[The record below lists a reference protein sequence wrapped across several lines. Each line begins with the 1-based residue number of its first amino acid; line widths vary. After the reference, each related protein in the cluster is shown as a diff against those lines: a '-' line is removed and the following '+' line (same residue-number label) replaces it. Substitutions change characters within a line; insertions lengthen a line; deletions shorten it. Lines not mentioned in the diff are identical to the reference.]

1 MRRGEIRAF
10 SVIMGRMDNF
20 KTPPSNV
27 EAERAVL
34 GSILLDTAGR
44 SDDRVMDECRTRGI
58 VPEAFYDPCNRAIYS
73 VMLEMSMQ
81 SKPLDALALIEELR
95 RTNKI
100 DAVGG
105 VGYIQSLI
113 DQVPTT
119 AHAEHYIGIVRG
131 KYLRRMMIERATKVV
146 EKCYDEGEY
155 PDPQVVLGDAEK
167 TFLEIGG
174 SAGNTMPWTSAV
186 EDSFHRIDRM
196 FESGGKLMEGLS
208 TGYKYLDE
216 TLQGL
221 KPAEMIVIA
230 ARPSVG
236 KTSLAMNI
244 AESVALGEMITSH
257 APTGENG
264 ERKPHPVAIFS
275 LEMPVEQLTK
285 RMLAG
290 RAKINMWRLNRNLVP
305 RSEKQM
311 MTGNLMQAMGELKNA
326 PIFVDDTAGLD
337 VMDLR
342 ARARRMKKQHGIELI
357 VIDYLQLCCC
367 REGARQ
373 SRQIEVSMISQQI
386 KAMAKELKVPVI
398 VLSQLSRANEQRGD
412 KEEKPKLSDLRD
424 SGAIEQ
430 DADVVFLLRRP
441 SRTAT
446 SKMADDLT
454 LAIVDIAKNRNG
466 ETGEVKMSFIREFTR
481 FEDREPE
488 SKNTENF
495 QSSEQPPEQAEFSQ
509 DPMI

>member
-1 MRRGEIRAF
+1 M
-10 SVIMGRMDNF
+10 SDL
-20 KTPPSNV
+20 KTPPHSL

-34 GSILLDTAGR
+34 GSILLDTTGR
-44 SDDRVMDECRTRGI
+44 SDGRVMDECRSRG
-58 VPEAFYDPCNRAIYS
+58 VVAETFFDPCNQAIYAA
-73 VMLEMSMQ
+73 MLEMGAA

-95 RTNKI
+95 RRNRL

-119 AHAEHYIGIVRG
+119 AHAEHYIDILRA
-131 KYLRRMMIERATKVV
+131 KHLRRMLIERATDVV
-146 EKCYDEGEY
+146 AHCYDEGEY
-155 PDPQVVLGDAEK
+155 PDAQVVLGDAERS
-167 TFLEIGG
+167 FLEVGG
-174 SAGNTMPWTSAV
+174 SASSTMPWSSAID
-186 EDSFHRIDRM
+186 ESFKRIDRM
-196 FESGGKLMEGLS
+196 FESGGRLMEGLS

-221 KPAEMIVIA
+221 KPGEMIVIA

-244 AESVALGEMITSH
+244 AESVALGLDMNNV
-257 APTGENG
+257 PVRYDNG
-264 ERKPHPVAIFS
+264 KRHPVAIFS

-290 RAKINMWRLNRNLVP
+290 RAHLNMWRLNRNLVP
-305 RSEKQM
+305 KSEKQM
-311 MTGNLMQAMGELKNA
+311 LTNNLMQAMGELRNA
-326 PIFVDDTAGLD
+326 PIYVDDTASLD

-342 ARARRMKKQHGIELI
+342 ARARRLKKRHGIELI
-357 VIDYLQLCCC
+357 VIDYLQLCTC

-373 SRQIEVSMISQQI
+373 NSRQIEVSMISQQI
-386 KAMAKELKVPVI
+386 KAMAKELRIPVI

-412 KEEKPKLSDLRD
+412 KYEKPKLSDLRD

-441 SRTAT
+441 SRNPRDPE
-446 SKMADDLT
+446 SQDQT
-454 LAIVDIAKNRNG
+454 LAYVEIAKNRNG
-466 ETGEVKMSFIREFTR
+466 ETGEVKMNFIREWTR
-481 FEDREPE
+481 FLDREPE
-488 SKNTENF
+488 HTGSENF
-495 QSSEQPPEQAEFSQ
+495 QSSEPEPEQGEFAP
-509 DPMI
+509 DPMM

>member
-1 MRRGEIRAF
+1 MN
-10 SVIMGRMDNF
+10 DL
-20 KTPPSNV
+20 KTPPNNT

-34 GSILLDTAGR
+34 GCILLDTAGR
-44 SDDRVMDECRTRGI
+44 SDDRVMDECRSRG
-58 VPEAFYDPCNRAIYS
+58 VVDETFFNPANRAIYS
-73 VMLEMSMQ
+73 VMLSMSMA
-81 SKPLDALALIEELR
+81 SKPLDALSLVEELR
-95 RTNKI
+95 RTGKLE
-100 DAVGG
+100 AVGG

-119 AHAEHYIGIVRG
+119 AHAEHYIGIIRE
-131 KYLRRMMIERATKVV
+131 KHLRRLLIERATTIV
-146 EKCYDEGEY
+146 EKSFDENEY
-155 PDPQVVLGDAEK
+155 PDAQVVLGDAEK

-174 SAGNTMPWTSAV
+174 RAGATMAWDAAV
-186 EDSFHRIDRM
+186 ENSFKRIDRM
-196 FESGGKLMEGLS
+196 FESGGRLLEGLS

-244 AESVALGEMITSH
+244 AEAAAMGEMITTRH
-257 APTGENG
+257 PVPYDGG
-264 ERKPHPVAIFS
+264 KKHPVAIFS

-290 RAKINMWRLNRNLVP
+290 RAAINMWRLNRDLIPTKERSIMTEQLVAA
-305 RSEKQM
+305 RSE
-311 MTGNLMQAMGELKNA
+311 LKSA
-326 PIFVDDTAGLD
+326 PIYVDDTAGLD

-342 ARARRMKKQHGIELI
+342 ARARRMKKQYGIELI

-386 KAMAKELKVPVI
+386 KAMAKELKIPVI

-412 KEEKPKLSDLRD
+412 KNEKPKLSDLRD

-441 SRTAT
+441 SRIKG
-446 SKMADDLT
+446 SDDEKDVA
-454 LAIVDIAKNRNG
+454 LAIIDIAKNRNG
-466 ETGEVKMSFIREFTR
+466 ETGEVKMNFIREYTR
-481 FEDREPE
+481 FFDRPPD
-488 SKNTENF
+488 SQGVENL
-495 QSSEQPPEQAEFSQ
+495 QSSEIPPQQGEFYPE
-509 DPMI
+509 DPNS

>member
-1 MRRGEIRAF
+1 
-10 SVIMGRMDNF
+10 MDDF
-20 KTPPSNV
+20 KTPPNNV

-34 GSILLDTAGR
+34 GSILLDTTSH

-58 VPEAFYDPCNRAIYS
+58 VPEAFYDPANRAIYAM
-73 VMLEMSMQ
+73 MLEMAMT

-95 RTNKI
+95 RTNRLE
-100 DAVGG
+100 AVGG

-119 AHAEHYIGIVRG
+119 AHAEHYIGILRG
-131 KYLRRMMIERATKVV
+131 KYLRRLMIERATKVV

-155 PDPQVVLGDAEK
+155 PDPQDVLGDAEK

-174 SAGNTMPWTSAV
+174 GAGATVPWASALD
-186 EDSFHRIDRM
+186 ESFRRIDRM

-216 TLQGL
+216 VLQGL
-221 KPAEMIVIA
+221 KPGEMIVVA

-244 AESVALGEMITSH
+244 AESCALGRMITSG
-257 APTGENG
+257 APCACDDGK
-264 ERKPHPVAIFS
+264 RHPVAIFS

-290 RAKINMWRLNRNLVP
+290 RARVNMWRLNRNLVP

-311 MTGNLMQAMGELKNA
+311 LTNNLMQAMGELKNA

-337 VMDLR
+337 IMDLR
-342 ARARRMKKQHGIELI
+342 ARARRMKKQHNIELI
-357 VIDYLQLCCC
+357 VIDYLQLCSC

-441 SRTAT
+441 SRTST
-446 SKMADDLT
+446 SKESTDLT

-466 ETGEVKMSFIREFTR
+466 ETGEVRMSFIREFTR

-488 SKNTENF
+488 SKDKENF
-495 QSSEQPPEQAEFSQ
+495 RTSEPEPQQGEFTD
-509 DPMI
+509 DPNL

>member
-1 MRRGEIRAF
+1 M
-10 SVIMGRMDNF
+10 SDL
-20 KTPPSNV
+20 KTPPNNV

-44 SDDRVMDECRTRGI
+44 SDDRVMDECRTRGV
-58 VPEAFYDPCNRAIYS
+58 VPETFYDPCNRMIYG
-73 VMLEMSMQ
+73 VMLEMSLA
-81 SKPLDALALIEELR
+81 SKPLDALSLIEELR
-95 RTNKI
+95 RTNRLEG
-100 DAVGG
+100 VGG
-105 VGYIQSLI
+105 VGYIQALI

-119 AHAEHYIGIVRG
+119 AHAEHYIGILRG
-131 KYLRRMMIERATKVV
+131 KYLRRLMIERATKVV
-146 EKCYDEGEY
+146 EKCFDEGEY

-174 SAGNTMPWTSAV
+174 SAGNTMPWSSAID
-186 EDSFHRIDRM
+186 DSFKKIDRM
-196 FESGGKLMEGLS
+196 FESGGRLMEGLS

-221 KPAEMIVIA
+221 KPGEMIVIA

-244 AESVALGEMITSH
+244 AESCALGRMITSG
-257 APTGENG
+257 APTSPDGEQ
-264 ERKPHPVAIFS
+264 KHPVAIFS

-290 RAKINMWRLNRNLVP
+290 RAGVNMWRLNRNLMS
-305 RSEKQM
+305 RSEKNEL
-311 MTGNLMQAMGELKNA
+311 TEKLLQAMGDLRDA

-342 ARARRMKKQHGIELI
+342 ARARRMKKQHKIELI

-386 KAMAKELKVPVI
+386 KAMAKELKIPVI

-446 SKMADDLT
+446 AKEAADQT

-466 ETGEVKMSFIREFTR
+466 ETGEVRMSFIREHTR
-481 FEDREPE
+481 FLDREPE
-488 SKNTENF
+488 SKDKENF
-495 QSSEQPPEQAEFSQ
+495 QSSEQIPEQGELVS
-509 DPMI
+509 DPMS

>member
-1 MRRGEIRAF
+1 M
-10 SVIMGRMDNF
+10 
-20 KTPPSNV
+20 KTPPHSA

-34 GSILLDTAGR
+34 GSILLDTVGR
-44 SDDRVMDECRTRGI
+44 SDDRVMDECRSRGV
-58 VPEAFYDPCNRAIYS
+58 VPETFYDPCNRLIYQT
-73 VMLEMSMQ
+73 MLDMNRA
-81 SKPLDALALIEELR
+81 SKPLDALSLVEELR
-95 RTNKI
+95 RLNRLDT
-100 DAVGG
+100 VGG
-105 VGYIQSLI
+105 VGFVQSLI

-119 AHAEHYIGIVRG
+119 AHAEHYISIVKG
-131 KYLRRMMIERATKVV
+131 KYLRRMLIECATKVV
-146 EKCYDEGEY
+146 ENSFAEDEY
-155 PDPQVVLGDAEK
+155 PDPQVVLGDAER

-174 SAGNTMPWTSAV
+174 GGGSTMPWASAV
-186 EDSFHRIDRM
+186 DDSFKRIDRL
-196 FESGGKLMEGLS
+196 FESGGRIMEGLS

-221 KPAEMIVIA
+221 KPGEMIVIA

-244 AESVALGEMITSH
+244 AESAALGQMIS
-257 APTGENG
+257 TGQKVPYDDG
-264 ERKPHPVAIFS
+264 KRHPVAIFS

-290 RAKINMWRLNRNLVP
+290 RAGINMWRLNRNLVS
-305 RSEKQM
+305 RNEKSA
-311 MTGNLMQAMGELKNA
+311 MTESLMQAMGELRGA
-326 PIFVDDTAGLD
+326 PFYVDDSAGLD

-357 VIDYLQLCCC
+357 VIDYLQLCTC

-412 KEEKPKLSDLRD
+412 KYEKPKLSDLRD

-441 SRTAT
+441 SRN
-446 SKMADDLT
+446 SNDPESQDQT
-454 LAIVDIAKNRNG
+454 LAYVDIAKNRNG
-466 ETGEVKMSFIREFTR
+466 ETGEVKMNFIREWTR
-481 FEDREPE
+481 FLDREPE
-488 SKNTENF
+488 HTGTDNF
-495 QSSEQPPEQAEFSQ
+495 QSSEPVPEQGEFSP
-509 DPMI
+509 DPLA

>member
-1 MRRGEIRAF
+1 
-10 SVIMGRMDNF
+10 MDDF
-20 KTPPSNV
+20 KTPPNNV

-34 GSILLDTAGR
+34 GSILLDTTSH

-58 VPEAFYDPCNRAIYS
+58 VPEAFYDPANRAIYA
-73 VMLEMSMQ
+73 VMLEMAMT

-95 RTNKI
+95 RTNRLE
-100 DAVGG
+100 AVGG

-119 AHAEHYIGIVRG
+119 AHAEHYIGILRG
-131 KYLRRMMIERATKVV
+131 KYLRRLMIERATKVV

-174 SAGNTMPWTSAV
+174 GAGATVPWASALD
-186 EDSFHRIDRM
+186 ESFRRIDRM

-216 TLQGL
+216 VLQGL
-221 KPAEMIVIA
+221 KPGEMIVVA

-244 AESVALGEMITSH
+244 AESCALGRMITSG
-257 APTGENG
+257 APCACDDG
-264 ERKPHPVAIFS
+264 KQHPVAIFS

-290 RAKINMWRLNRNLVP
+290 RARVNMWRLNRNLVP

-311 MTGNLMQAMGELKNA
+311 LTNNLMQAMGELKNA

-337 VMDLR
+337 IMDLR
-342 ARARRMKKQHGIELI
+342 ARARRMKKQHNIELI
-357 VIDYLQLCCC
+357 VIDYLQLCSC

-441 SRTAT
+441 SRTST
-446 SKMADDLT
+446 SKEATDLT

-466 ETGEVKMSFIREFTR
+466 ETGEVRMSFIREFTR

-488 SKNTENF
+488 SKDKENF
-495 QSSEQPPEQAEFSQ
+495 RTSEPEPQQGEFTD
-509 DPMI
+509 DPNL

>member
-1 MRRGEIRAF
+1 MECGERVVISAIIRRM
-10 SVIMGRMDNF
+10 SDL
-20 KTPPSNV
+20 KTPPNNV

-58 VPEAFYDPCNRAIYS
+58 VPEAFYDPCNRAIYT
-73 VMLEMSMQ
+73 VMLEMSMA
-81 SKPLDALALIEELR
+81 SKPLDALSLIEELR
-95 RTNKI
+95 RTNKV

-105 VGYIQSLI
+105 IGYIQSLI

-119 AHAEHYIGIVRG
+119 AHAEHYIGILRG
-131 KYLRRMMIERATKVV
+131 KYLRRLMIERATKVV
-146 EKCYDEGEY
+146 EKCFDEGEY

-174 SAGNTMPWTSAV
+174 SAGNTMPWASAID
-186 EDSFHRIDRM
+186 DSFKRIDRM

-216 TLQGL
+216 VLQGL
-221 KPAEMIVIA
+221 KPGEMIVIA

-244 AESVALGEMITSH
+244 AESCALGLDMNNV
-257 APTGENG
+257 PVKYDNG
-264 ERKPHPVAIFS
+264 KKHPVAIFS

-290 RAKINMWRLNRNLVP
+290 RAHLNMWRLNRNLVP
-305 RSEKQM
+305 RSEKAM
-311 MTGNLMQAMGELKNA
+311 MTNNLMQAMGELRNA
-326 PIFVDDTAGLD
+326 PIYVDDTAGLD

-373 SRQIEVSMISQQI
+373 GRQIEVSMISQQI

-412 KEEKPKLSDLRD
+412 KFEKPKLSDLRD

-441 SRTAT
+441 SRN
-446 SKMADDLT
+446 SNDPESQDLT
-454 LAIVDIAKNRNG
+454 LAYVDIAKNRNG
-466 ETGEVKMSFIREFTR
+466 ETGEVKMNFIREWTR
-481 FEDREPE
+481 FLDREPE
-488 SKNTENF
+488 HTNTENF
-495 QSSEQPPEQAEFSQ
+495 QSSEQAPEQAEFAP
-509 DPMI
+509 DPLS

>member
-1 MRRGEIRAF
+1 MRRGQSRVSYAIIR
-10 SVIMGRMDNF
+10 RMENL
-20 KTPPSNV
+20 KTPPNNV

-34 GSILLDTAGR
+34 GSILLDTTGR

-58 VPEAFYDPCNRAIYS
+58 VAEAFYDPANRAIYS
-73 VMLEMSMQ
+73 VMLEMSMA

-95 RTNKI
+95 RSGRLE
-100 DAVGG
+100 AVGG
-105 VGYIQSLI
+105 VGYIQALI

-131 KYLRRMMIERATKVV
+131 KYLRRLMIERATKVV
-146 EKCYDEGEY
+146 EKCFDEGEY
-155 PDPQVVLGDAEK
+155 PDPQVVLGEAEK

-174 SAGNTMPWTSAV
+174 SAGNTMPWSAAID
-186 EDSFHRIDRM
+186 DSFKRIDRM

-221 KPAEMIVIA
+221 KSGEMIVIA

-244 AESVALGEMITSH
+244 AESCALGMDMNNI
-257 APTGENG
+257 PVKYDNG
-264 ERKPHPVAIFS
+264 KKHPVAIFS

-290 RAKINMWRLNRNLVP
+290 RAHLNMWRLNRNLVP
-305 RSEKQM
+305 RSEKQV
-311 MTGNLMQAMGELKNA
+311 MTNNLMQAMGELRSA

-342 ARARRMKKQHGIELI
+342 ARARRMKKQHDIELI

-373 SRQIEVSMISQQI
+373 GRQIEVSMISQQI

-412 KEEKPKLSDLRD
+412 KYEKPKLSDLRD

-441 SRTAT
+441 SRN
-446 SKMADDLT
+446 SNDPESQDLT
-454 LAIVDIAKNRNG
+454 LAYVDIAKNRNG
-466 ETGEVKMSFIREFTR
+466 ETGEVKMNFIREWTR
-481 FEDREPE
+481 FLDREPE
-488 SKNTENF
+488 SKGVENA
-495 QSSEQPPEQAEFSQ
+495 QSSEGEPMPDQFVQ
-509 DPMI
+509 DPML